1 MGLRTKI
8 LKYRNTRRPI
18 IREDPTLLSRQHPQ
32 TVYNFKTNIQ
42 TTVIFLEKDRLR
54 ISDNPPLHE
63 QMMTPSVSTKG
74 ATNSH

>member
-18 IREDPTLLSRQHPQ
+18 IRKDPTLLSRQRPQ
-32 TVYNFKTNIQ
+32 TMYIFETNIQ
-42 TTVIFLEKDRLR
+42 ATVILLEKDRLR

-63 QMMTPSVSTKG
+63 QMMTPSVSTKS
-74 ATNSH
+74 ATNNH